1 MFNANDILARLQSGE
16 NPEAIANE
24 MADCLNHAIDMHN
37 AAKLEKTLEKTLD
50 CAASDVSTYLKA
62 KFPKGCEALDFELDG
77 EDLGE
82 ILDAIMT
89 ILPMIDMF
97 SDLQDMIPTPITKK
111 SCAPPCGCHDGN
123 DPIKAFLSE
132 MGLLQ

>member
-16 NPEAIANE
+16 TPEAIANE

-37 AAKLEKTLEKTLD
+37 AAELESVLD
-50 CAASDVSTYLKA
+50 CAAGDIATYVTA
-62 KFPKGCEALDFELDG
+62 KFPKECEALDFEFDG

-89 ILPMIDMF
+89 ILPMLNA
-97 SDLQDMIPTPITKK
+97 LQDMIPAPGVKK
-111 SCAPPCGCHDGN
+111 SCAPTCGCHDGN

>member
-1 MFNANDILARLQSGE
+1 MLNSNDILARLQSGE

-24 MADCLNHAIDMHN
+24 MADCLNYAIDMHN
-37 AAKLEKTLEKTLD
+37 AAKLEKTLD

-62 KFPKGCEALDFELDG
+62 KFPKECAALEGELDG
-77 EDLGE
+77 EVLGE

-89 ILPMIDMF
+89 ILPTLN
-97 SDLQDMIPTPITKK
+97 DLQDMIPAPGVKR
-111 SCAPPCGCHDGN
+111 SCAPTCGCHDGN

>member
-1 MFNANDILARLQSGE
+1 MFNANDILARLQNGE

-24 MADCLNHAIDMHN
+24 MSDCLNHAIDMHN
-37 AAKLEKTLEKTLD
+37 AAKLEKTLD

-97 SDLQDMIPTPITKK
+97 SDLQDMIPTPIVKK
-111 SCAPPCGCHDGN
+111 SCAPTCGCHDGN

>member
-16 NPEAIANE
+16 TPEAIANE

-37 AAKLEKTLEKTLD
+37 AAELEDVLD
-50 CAASDVSTYLKA
+50 CAADDITTYLTA
-62 KFPKGCEALDFELDG
+62 KFPKECEALDFEFDG

-89 ILPMIDMF
+89 ILPMLNA
-97 SDLQDMIPTPITKK
+97 LQDMIPAPGVKK
-111 SCAPPCGCHDGN
+111 SCAPTCGCHDGN

>member
-1 MFNANDILARLQSGE
+1 MFNANDILARLQNGE
-16 NPEAIANE
+16 HPEAIANE

-37 AAKLEKTLEKTLD
+37 AAELESTLD
-50 CAASDVSTYLKA
+50 CAADDITTYLWA
-62 KFPKGCEALDFELDG
+62 KFPKECEALDLDIDG

-82 ILDAIMT
+82 ILDALMT
-89 ILPMIDMF
+89 ILPMIDMV
-97 SDLQDMIPTPITKK
+97 SDLQGMIPAPVVKM
-111 SCAPPCGCHDGN
+111 SCGPTCGCHDGN

>member
-1 MFNANDILARLQSGE
+1 MFNANDILTANDILARLQNGE

-24 MADCLNHAIDMHN
+24 ITDCLNHAADMHN
-37 AAKLEKTLEKTLD
+37 AAKLKSILD
-50 CAASDVSTYLKA
+50 CAADDITTYLRA
-62 KFPKGCEALDFELDG
+62 KYHKECAALDG
-77 EDLGE
+77 EVLEE

-89 ILPMIDMF
+89 IIPMLN
-97 SDLQDMIPTPITKK
+97 DLEDMIPAPSVKK
-111 SCAPPCGCHDGN
+111 SCGPTCGCHDGN